1 MERQVILVNL
11 IKEVWSW
18 VRSLGIAVILALF
31 IGIFVIQPFKVEGH
45 SMDPTL
51 HDQQRVIVS
60 KLPHTFSYLPDYGD
74 IVIIDS
80 RVDRERTFKDDLLEN
95 PLFGLFQK
103 ADNHFLYIKRV
114 IGKPG
119 DVLEFK
125 DHKVYRNGQALDE
138 PYIKETMD
146 FVADGKWVVP
156 ANHIFVMGDNRNNS
170 RDSRD
175 IGFIPL
181 DHVLGKSVFEFN
193 FNFF

>member
-1 MERQVILVNL
+1 M
-11 IKEVWSW
+11 KEVWSW